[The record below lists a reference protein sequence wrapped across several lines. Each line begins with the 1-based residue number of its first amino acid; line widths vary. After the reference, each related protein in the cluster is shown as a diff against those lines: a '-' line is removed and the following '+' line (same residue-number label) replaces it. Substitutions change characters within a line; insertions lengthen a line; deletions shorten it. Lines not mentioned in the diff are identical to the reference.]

1 VAASALAALVPIAT
15 AIPAVL
21 ALAIVAAIGLGL
33 VSYETVAY
41 ADYRDRV
48 RHAPLGRPGEGGLH

>member
-1 VAASALAALVPIAT
+1 MLAPIAT

-21 ALAIVAAIGLGL
+21 ALAMVAAIGLAL
-33 VSYETVAY
+33 VGYETVAY

-48 RHAPLGRPGEGGLH
+48 RHG

>member
-1 VAASALAALVPIAT
+1 VRAAIAT

-21 ALAIVAAIGLGL
+21 TLAIAAAIGLAL
-33 VSYETVAY
+33 VAFETVAY

-48 RHAPLGRPGEGGLH
+48 RHG